1 MTLDEF
7 MSKVEAPNLI
17 ISIGSKSAYFFI
29 GTRTEYE
36 ECIDLISED
45 FENDMFSTTRSY
57 EVRAENCR
65 TALKENLFKRS
76 PMRTVEAQRDYAER
90 SLKNALDI
98 IEETKARLAK
108 WTPFRERE
116 IKDTYKRLNIND
128 GICVIVS
135 GNEVGECWTRED
147 FKQRKPKLGMG
158 NQQSKAQRC
167 NIAIARNLRKL
178 RKAAGMTA
186 SQLAEASGLPE
197 KAIRSYEC
205 AHIRPGRAAAKK
217 LAKIFGVSVEELY
230 MEGEAT

>member
-17 ISIGSKSAYFFI
+17 ISVGSKSAYFFV
-29 GTRTEYE
+29 GTRAEYE

-45 FENDMFSTTRSY
+45 FENDMFATIRSY
-57 EVRAENCR
+57 EVRAANLR

-76 PMRTVEAQRDYAER
+76 PMRTIEAQRDYAER
-90 SLKNALDI
+90 DLKNALDI
-98 IEETKARLAK
+98 IKEAKTRLSR
-108 WTPFRERE
+108 WTPLRERE

-147 FKQRKPKLGMG
+147 FKQRKPRLGMG
-158 NQQSKAQRC
+158 NQQSKAQDC
-167 NIAIARNLRKL
+167 NIVIARNLRKL
-178 RKAAGMTA
+178 RKAAGMSA
-186 SQLAEASGLPE
+186 NQLAEASGLPE
-197 KAIRSYEC
+197 KAVRAYEC
-205 AHIRPGRAAAKK
+205 AHIRPGKKAAAK

-230 MEGEAT
+230 VEGAET